1 MDRECND
8 VVALPPELKIDAGEE
23 AASVG
28 EKRPPTPMEEGE
40 GFGVARVTKRL
51 KNGAGEMRQVA
62 EMVLVLS
69 AMGQMRGGRTPT
81 DAEVKLMAGAREKLV
96 EISHNFAPKELVP
109 GHAIGK
115 VIEDLGLNWKL
126 KDQRLGFRG
135 SRLSIKEKVALA
147 KRKMEEP
154 KKFTTP
160 STHASQ
166 TSHPSFAAMGRV
178 PAHTVCSLPL
188 DKSTHVPLPSGTTMV
203 HSPFT
208 HVPATPSAPVTYMQA
223 SNVEVKGS
231 AVSVGLPINQAL
243 NSSAA
248 AASRGEKTQFIKTEG
263 GSNGNIYTSQA
274 NASVTHPLV
283 NAPTWSLQP
292 NSLPSSKMVAES
304 KVPTH
309 TPVKAD
315 GIADSGAPR
324 MSLQAAR
331 DHTFRPFI
339 TQTTSTS
346 VHQPVQTVKSVY
358 SNHNGI
364 AKIVQKLLQ
373 PKLPQYPTWIPP
385 SREYMSKALTCQS
398 CSLTVNEVE
407 TVAICD
413 ACEKGFHL
421 KCLESVSQ
429 KGIPRTTEWH
439 CMKCTSLS
447 NGKPFP
453 PKYGRVMRSMTPPKG
468 PASATQGGAQSFSDN
483 KLVNMGQRGNQEKM
497 SSVLQSVTEP
507 GTADCSNLE
516 SASGTKIS
524 SERGTPRNSIT
535 SMGKDTDMAHC
546 AGTLPNDSDS
556 TKPPAPIHDSSS
568 VSLSSDTS
576 SQQIHAAGSVIFDN
590 RLTSEPK
597 CEHVGVSST
606 HVHDKHESKSQNNMQ
621 ALDQAEPLNNA
632 EGSSVTCQAG
642 SNVEESREKSG
653 NSSFAI
659 VNNVK
664 QSAEGDV
671 QEPPSL
677 DDKQTKDGFANA
689 PSSRH
694 DANQSDQGV
703 IHSNCASKHNTN
715 QHEQGVDHA
724 PALKDNIQQ
733 SEQVVAHATY
743 ALEDNVDQSEL
754 VVACT
759 PASVHNVEQG
769 ISHTPF
775 ASEQYVK
782 QIEQG
787 VGHGPSVSDDNVKK
801 SEQDVICPP
810 SDQNQLG
817 VAHPHSASE
826 SEQVVTCAPSDAEH
840 KVEQSDEDVTCAPSA
855 SEQHNE
861 QNEQGFVH
869 APSVSEH
876 NIEQTEQVVHAPFA
890 SGHNVEQSEEDASSV
905 PSDPERCIEQNEQGF
920 SHAPSVSGHSV
931 EQSEED
937 ASSVPSD
944 PERCIEQ
951 NEQGFSHAPS
961 VSGHSVE
968 QSEEDASSVPSDPE
982 RCIEQN
988 EQGFSHAPSV
998 SGHNVE
1004 QSELDV
1010 ACAPCESEHNIE
1022 QSEQGVACAPS
1033 ASDHYVVQSEQEVA
1047 CPPSDSEH
1055 NVEQNQ
1061 QGLTYAPAS
1070 DHNVEQSEQVV
1081 VCAPSDAENS
1091 VEQSKQ
1097 GVNNA
1102 PLASECSVKQN
1113 VAHPH
1118 LTKNP
1123 EPVDSVSN
1131 NMQLSSEAYHTVEWV
1146 RNAFKVVDGK
1156 AFYESCCVGGVMY
1169 QVMDHALFCSSH
1181 GKLIPFKL
1189 QTMWEDVK
1197 TGSKWVTVSR
1207 YYLREDLPEDVGQP
1221 FSPESNEVYDSNHE
1235 TSVMAGSIQ
1244 GSCKVLPPVKYKE
1257 ETERRSQIE
1266 SGTKN
1271 NSEPVF
1277 LCKYVHS
1284 CHHTNLLVVLVS

>member
-642 SNVEESREKSG
+642 SNVEESREK
-653 NSSFAI
+653 
-659 VNNVK
+659 
-664 QSAEGDV
+664 
-671 QEPPSL
+671 
-677 DDKQTKDGFANA
+677 T
-689 PSSRH
+689 SSRH

-801 SEQDVICPP
+801 N
-810 SDQNQLG
+810 QNQLG

-920 SHAPSVSGHSV
+920 SHAP
-931 EQSEED
+931 
-937 ASSVPSD
+937 
-944 PERCIEQ
+944 
-951 NEQGFSHAPS
+951 
-961 VSGHSVE
+961 
-968 QSEEDASSVPSDPE
+968 
-982 RCIEQN
+982 
-988 EQGFSHAPSV
+988 
-998 SGHNVE
+998 
-1004 QSELDV
+1004 
-1010 ACAPCESEHNIE
+1010 
-1022 QSEQGVACAPS
+1022 
-1033 ASDHYVVQSEQEVA
+1033 
-1047 CPPSDSEH
+1047 SEH

-1189 QTMWEDVK
+1189 Q
-1197 TGSKWVTVSR
+1197 
-1207 YYLREDLPEDVGQP
+1207 
-1221 FSPESNEVYDSNHE
+1221 VYDSNHE